1 MSTKLRR
8 IRERYTRTW
17 HSSDGHWDCWLKI
30 DHQSF
35 KIYTGCT
42 DRVNIQWYARQL
54 AVALERLIDSAA
66 PRPKVDPR
74 LGDKTPEV
82 VEWYQQFRP
91 KEFKIRYGVQGFA
104 TQRVRQVDGAG
115 LKRRMIVF

>member
-1 MSTKLRR
+1 
-8 IRERYTRTW
+8 
-17 HSSDGHWDCWLKI
+17 
-30 DHQSF
+30 
-35 KIYTGCT
+35 
-42 DRVNIQWYARQL
+42 
-54 AVALERLIDSAA
+54 
-66 PRPKVDPR
+66 
-74 LGDKTPEV
+74 